1 MRSMIT
7 RLAAVA
13 PVAAVLLATATGSA
27 SAAPAGVHCS
37 GGTLH
42 GSLVPGIA
50 HAPTSQT
57 LLAEATGAN
66 CHTADLSAPPALVRF
81 TISASGK
88 GECVPDFGIANLQA
102 TAVITVTVHSRPT
115 TNHFSGAGS
124 MTASGVVFQGF
135 VTDGPHADQQVN
147 MSARIPDA
155 ELLDGGVAC
164 LLGGF
169 KDFTAAIS
177 DVAIG

>member
-1 MRSMIT
+1 MIT
-7 RLAAVA
+7 RLAAAA
-13 PVAAVLLATATGSA
+13 PAAALLLATATAPA

-42 GSLVPGIA
+42 GTLTPGIS
-50 HAPTSQT
+50 HAPTNQT

-66 CHTADLSAPPALVRF
+66 CHMVDLPATPALVRF
-81 TISASGK
+81 TINASGN
-88 GECVPDFGIANLQA
+88 GECVPDFGITNLQA
-102 TAVITVTVHSRPT
+102 TAAITITVHSLPT

-155 ELLDGGVAC
+155 ALLDGGIAC

-169 KDFTAAIS
+169 KDFTAAIG
-177 DVAIG
+177 DIAIG